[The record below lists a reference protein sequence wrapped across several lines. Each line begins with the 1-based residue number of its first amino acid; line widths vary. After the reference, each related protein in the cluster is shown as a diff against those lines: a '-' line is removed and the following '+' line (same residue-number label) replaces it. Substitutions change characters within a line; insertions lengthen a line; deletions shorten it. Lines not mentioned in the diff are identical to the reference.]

1 MSTDPA
7 SLSCVTTGPL
17 RSDAFKQAL
26 TVAGVQADPPAT
38 VLCSGDAGLWR
49 LQREALP
56 QTTVVLEWRYVAA
69 LRARAAGGPRT
80 RSGHGHLAD
89 EAIEMFEVALVARAL
104 ADDKGQVIE
113 GEVGDATQRADNGA
127 LLLSCLLG
135 QLVRPGRVV
144 QAVCRT
150 PLAPLANGLGG
161 DAIALGEDAGALME
175 RAIWPG

>member
-38 VLCSGDAGLWR
+38 VLCSGDAGCGGCSARRCRRPRSCSNGGMSLFEHA
-49 LQREALP
+49 LQ
-56 QTTVVLEWRYVAA
+56 AA
-69 LRARAAGGPRT
+69 HGLDR
-80 RSGHGHLAD
+80 HGHLAD

-135 QLVRPGRVV
+135 QLGRASGPGSLWHPACATCEWSRWRRHSAGRGRRCAHGSGRSRPG
-144 QAVCRT
+144 
-150 PLAPLANGLGG
+150 
-161 DAIALGEDAGALME
+161 
-175 RAIWPG
+175 